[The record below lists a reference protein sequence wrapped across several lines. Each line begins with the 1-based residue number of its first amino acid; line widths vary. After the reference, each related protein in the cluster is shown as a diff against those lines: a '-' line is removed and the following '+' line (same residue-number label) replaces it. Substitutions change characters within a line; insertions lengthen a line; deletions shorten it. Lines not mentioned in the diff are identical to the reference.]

1 MAKRGYYPSKKGYR
15 AVMNGDDVYAYSDS
29 IGASWQGRLG
39 DGYTHDTIK
48 GEKRVHTR
56 VKTVWPGGF
65 YKEAKTHAMRR
76 LF

>member
-1 MAKRGYYPSKKGYR
+1 MAKHGYHINRKGYQ
-15 AVMNGDDVYAYSDS
+15 ALMNGPEVYSHCDS

-48 GEKRVHTR
+48 GKNRVHTR

-65 YKEAKTHAMRR
+65 YKEAKTHALQRM
-76 LF
+76 F